1 MTILLTD
8 KQMIRFR
15 NTAKRTKLVFGE
27 IPCKKRT
34 GQASDRLNQI
44 INR

>member
-1 MTILLTD
+1 MTTLLTN

-27 IPCKKRT
+27 LHLTDLIK
-34 GQASDRLNQI
+34 L
-44 INR
+44 